1 MHADVCLIHKRHVIW
16 LTNVKTIVKEEKQ
29 EEKEEEVKQLR
40 RQILIINYVFVL
52 LLCLSE
58 F

>member
-16 LTNVKTIVKEEKQ
+16 LTIVKTIVKEE
-29 EEKEEEVKQLR
+29 EEEVKQLR